1 MRRSAVFSFPF
12 SRCSLTLALG
22 KMARE
27 NNKKLNYR
35 NLKIFLKILR
45 LFISIADIEIKL
57 HFGVQSYKII
67 LP

>member
-1 MRRSAVFSFPF
+1 VFPD
-12 SRCSLTLALG
+12 LG
-22 KMARE
+22 IGKNGGE

-57 HFGVQSYKII
+57 HFGVQSFKTI